1 MQNAVQ
7 RNQGA
12 NPQELASAMRK
23 MEECLQV
30 FAQLS
35 GAPSPSP
42 QKMLQG
48 VQQPVQQAATQQATP
63 QQTQQRVL
71 SPTNNRLVFS
81 IFQLS
86 NSERKYPAR
95 INSGHQMQ
103 TLDFMYICREGTH
116 GLDINSNVVI

>member
-48 VQQPVQQAATQQATP
+48 AQQPVQQATQQAAP
-63 QQTQQRVL
+63 QQPQQRVL

-81 IFQLS
+81 IIKWWKEIAS
-86 NSERKYPAR
+86 
-95 INSGHQMQ
+95 
-103 TLDFMYICREGTH
+103 TH
-116 GLDINSNVVI
+116 KFRPPNANFRLYVYL